1 MDTWHVFR
9 SNPSFRPAAELSTDT
24 APIDLVELV
33 RVRYNVRWGKA
44 QGLGAVV
51 STFVVIAV
59 LAVIAVFAI
68 ATSTGWSVL
77 DPWSG

>member
-1 MDTWHVFR
+1 MDTWHIFG
-9 SNPSFRPAAELSTDT
+9 SDPSFRPAAELGTDT
-24 APIDLVELV
+24 APIDLVEV
-33 RVRYNVRWGKA
+33 AQVRYIVTSRNA
-44 QGLGAVV
+44 QGFRAIV
-51 STFVVIAV
+51 STFALIAV

>member
-1 MDTWHVFR
+1 MDTWHALGPD
-9 SNPSFRPAAELSTDT
+9 PSFRPAAELGTDT
-24 APIDLVELV
+24 APINLVELAQ
-33 RVRYNVRWGKA
+33 VRYIVRWGKT
-44 QGLGAVV
+44 QGLGAIV
-51 STFVVIAV
+51 STFIVIAV